1 MDAVVPTMETL
12 RGRQIAALRAMINLN
27 QPAVNTLVAEP
38 VWKVLVMDKY
48 GQEIISP
55 LLPVKQLRELG
66 VTLHLLLQRKR
77 EALPDV
83 PAVYFVS
90 PTDENVA
97 VIEEDLK
104 SALYGSFFIN
114 TISPLNRVRLEKLAA
129 AAYQGSTIQ
138 RVEKVVDQ
146 FLNFISLEDDL
157 FVLRPFNANTNTPY
171 HIINDPSTSAEE
183 MTSLID
189 SIADGLFSVCATLG
203 VVPIIRCPTGNAAE
217 GISMRVEAK
226 IRDNLRDARNNLF
239 VADSIRSGQLSS
251 SRPLLLIADRSADL
265 TTMLHHT
272 WSYQALVHDVLELEQ
287 NRVRM
292 NDGNGRM
299 KEYDLSTGGRD
310 ELWSRHKGAAFPVVA
325 EAIQLEVEEYKGKEE
340 EIKRLKQNFG
350 MGEGTEMDAA
360 MGSFL
365 TDATNKLGSTVTSL
379 PMLLE
384 RKRLIDQHTTVA
396 TSLLEAIKERR
407 LDLLFEIE
415 QKMMQRGQLEKPL
428 VDEIASLTNGD
439 DVLRVAVIYLLCHP
453 SLGRMEKEEVMN
465 VVREKELDE
474 SALHFIEK
482 IKCVSDLTRSLENSS
497 LCEAGGGS
505 KSMFSK
511 FISHGSNLFMEGV
524 KQLIPKKRNTVI
536 TQMVDSIIAASTPST
551 IGVPMTTASSHSG
564 EREREREREGREI
577 MD

>member
-1 MDAVVPTMETL
+1 
-12 RGRQIAALRAMINLN
+12 AALRAMINLN

-90 PTDENVA
+90 PTDENIA
-97 VIEEDLK
+97 VLEEDLK
-104 SALYGSFFIN
+104 CALYGSFFIN
-114 TISPLNRVRLEKLAA
+114 TISPLPRVRLERLAT

-146 FLNFISLEDDL
+146 YLNFISLEDDL

-171 HIINDPSTSAEE
+171 HVINDHTTSEE
-183 MTSLID
+183 EIKSLLD

-217 GISMRVEAK
+217 QVAERVEAK

-239 VADSIRSGQLSS
+239 VGDSMRSGQLSS

-292 NDGNGRM
+292 KDANGRM

-310 ELWSRHKGAAFPVVA
+310 ELWSKHKGAAFPVVA

-340 EIKRLKQNFG
+340 EIKRLKQNFA
-350 MGEGTEMDAA
+350 MGEGSEMDTV
-360 MGSFL
+360 MGSLL
-365 TDATNKLGSTVTSL
+365 TDATSKLGSTVTSL
-379 PMLLE
+379 PQLLE
-384 RKRLIDQHTTVA
+384 RKKFIDQHTTVA

-407 LDLLFEIE
+407 LDTLFETE
-415 QKMMQRGQLEKPL
+415 QKMMQRAQLDKPL
-428 VDEIASLTNGD
+428 VDEISLLTNGD
-439 DVLRVAVIYLLCHP
+439 DVLRVVVIYLLCHP
-453 SLGRMEKEEVMN
+453 SLPRAEKEEVMR

-474 SALHFIEK
+474 SALLFIER
-482 IKCVSDLTRSLENSS
+482 IKGVSDLTRALDNSAQA
-497 LCEAGGGS
+497 EAGGT

-536 TQMVDSIIAASTPST
+536 TQMVESIIAASTPSA

-564 EREREREREGREI
+564 ERERERERE
-577 MD
+577 